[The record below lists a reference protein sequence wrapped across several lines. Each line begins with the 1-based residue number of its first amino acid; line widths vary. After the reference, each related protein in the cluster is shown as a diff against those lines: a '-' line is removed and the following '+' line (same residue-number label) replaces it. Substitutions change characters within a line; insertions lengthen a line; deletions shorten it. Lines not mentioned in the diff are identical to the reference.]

1 MIHPQQRALESQL
14 LFGLDLLGTKGL
26 FKIYLLPNL
35 NVKLNLLIVKN
46 LLLNWFL
53 EQWSALKK
61 RETY

>member
-1 MIHPQQRALESQL
+1 MTHPQQRAPESCLQ
-14 LFGLDLLGTKGL
+14 FGLDLLGTEGL

-35 NVKLNLLIVKN
+35 NVKLNLFIVKN

-53 EQWSALKK
+53 EQWSTLKK